1 MSSGTGPNYR
11 HVYQTLFPSKQQ
23 ILLLTLYMYTQNRFI
38 CISNSYTVFVFTNFT
53 LILIHRAYYYPLSRT
68 GTGLLKLMCKC
79 NIVSNRRQM
88 ALFAFKMRALTK
100 YPTFVLPRIGIY
112 IGIYYWKCH
121 SKRRQKKVISLSCV
135 CMFNQSCMCKVWDR
149 TQNYIQVYPHIGFSI
164 T

>member
-11 HVYQTLFPSKQQ
+11 HVYQTLFPSKY
-23 ILLLTLYMYTQNRFI
+23 LVDLTTYSLFPRYVYLEQVAWFI
-38 CISNSYTVFVFTNFT
+38 CISYSYTVFDFANLA
-53 LILIHRAYYYPLSRT
+53 LILIHPTYYNPLSRT

-88 ALFAFKMRALTK
+88 ALFAFKMRVLTK

-121 SKRRQKKVISLSCV
+121 TVKEDRKK
-135 CMFNQSCMCKVWDR
+135 
-149 TQNYIQVYPHIGFSI
+149 
-164 T
+164 

>member
-1 MSSGTGPNYR
+1 MY
-11 HVYQTLFPSKQQ
+11 
-23 ILLLTLYMYTQNRFI
+23 ILQLHSFWFCQF
-38 CISNSYTVFVFTNFT
+38 SPHFNS
-53 LILIHRAYYYPLSRT
+53 HPAYYNPLSRT

-121 SKRRQKKVISLSCV
+121 TVKEDRKKWFLCRVCV
-135 CMFNQSCMCKVWDR
+135 CSTSHACVKYGTELRITYLYILIQGRIFHYIRHRGLILGPYKVNMCISCHRRGVWSYGKLPSR
-149 TQNYIQVYPHIGFSI
+149 
-164 T
+164 

>member
-23 ILLLTLYMYTQNRFI
+23 ILLLTLYFHDMYTQNSWVI
-38 CISNSYTVFVFTNFT
+38 CISYSYTVSDFANLA
-53 LILIHRAYYYPLSRT
+53 LILILTQLITIH
-68 GTGLLKLMCKC
+68 CKC

-121 SKRRQKKVISLSCV
+121 TVKRRQKKVISLSCV
-135 CMFNQSCMCKVWDR
+135 YVQLVMHV
-149 TQNYIQVYPHIGFSI
+149 
-164 T
+164 